1 MASHAHSHDFSFS
14 NPDAKLL
21 AGVGAGAALA
31 LVAAVG
37 RKLIVQAP
45 TALSG
50 EWDTAL
56 KNEHKMTL
64 LVFDKLAKTKDK
76 QHAKRSMLLMHLK
89 HALTKH
95 ALEEE
100 NTVYPAMRDVGL
112 LAEADGL
119 HSEHGYVKQY
129 LYDLENLTGDN
140 RAFQAKLAYFRRDIE
155 KHMREEEDKLFPRL
169 RSSLSA
175 EANRTLTGKMNK
187 EGLKI
192 A

>member
-1 MASHAHSHDFSFS
+1 MASHAHSHDFSLT

-37 RKLIVQAP
+37 RKFIVQAP

-56 KNEHKMTL
+56 KNEHKLTL
-64 LVFDKLAKTKDK
+64 LAFDKLAKTKDK
-76 QHAKRSMLLMHLK
+76 QNAKRSLLLMHLK

-95 ALEEE
+95 ALQEE
-100 NTVYPAMRDVGL
+100 NTIYPAMRDAGM
-112 LAEADGL
+112 LAAADEL

-129 LYDLENLTGDN
+129 LYDLDNLTDDN
-140 RAFQAKLAYFRRDIE
+140 RAFQAKLGHFRRDIE
-155 KHMREEEDKLFPRL
+155 KHMHEEEHKLFPRL

-175 EANRTLTGKMNK
+175 EANKTLTGKMNK